1 MWIIDIYVDNVIIIN
16 ISTLTQTQSIENGS
30 VVVTVV
36 VKVTHLRSTPVFYI
50 LVTIEISEDDERAR

>member
-1 MWIIDIYVDNVIIIN
+1 ML
-16 ISTLTQTQSIENGS
+16 TLTQTQSIENGS

>member
-1 MWIIDIYVDNVIIIN
+1 ML
-16 ISTLTQTQSIENGS
+16 TLTQTQSIENGS

-36 VKVTHLRSTPVFYI
+36 VKVTHLRSTPVFI

>member
-1 MWIIDIYVDNVIIIN
+1 MDNVIIIN

-30 VVVTVV
+30 VVTVV
-36 VKVTHLRSTPVFYI
+36 VKVTLLRSTPVFYI